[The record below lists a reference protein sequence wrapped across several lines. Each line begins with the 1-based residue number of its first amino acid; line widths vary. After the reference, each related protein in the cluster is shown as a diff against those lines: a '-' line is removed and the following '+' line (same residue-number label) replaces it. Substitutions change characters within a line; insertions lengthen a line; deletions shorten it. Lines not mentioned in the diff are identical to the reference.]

1 MLLTDPRRRGTAHHV
16 GPLEEEPGSLRRQRE
31 QGRDVGRSLFLWFLW
46 DGKAGSAGSGL
57 ASLNNLCGLW
67 GVGSGLVFWPL
78 ALGTSGQGDTGSW
91 SMAA

>member
-1 MLLTDPRRRGTAHHV
+1 M
-16 GPLEEEPGSLRRQRE
+16 GPLEEEPGSFRRQRE

-67 GVGSGLVFWPL
+67 GVGAGLVVWPL
-78 ALGTSGQGDTGSW
+78 ALGTSGQGDIGSW
-91 SMAA
+91 NMAAC